1 MKHEISGPRRNNT
14 LQSWQLAQLCVNL
27 LISSTDLGKTS
38 LGERQRDWALG
49 RLKDACLAMMALL
62 KMNPDSQT
70 IAPVLASASATKEW
84 SDAQC
89 QPPWRQE

>member
-38 LGERQRDWALG
+38 LGEHDG
-49 RLKDACLAMMALL
+49 RR
-62 KMNPDSQT
+62 T
-70 IAPVLASASATKEW
+70 IGVVGIDFGKIGREIGHLV
-84 SDAQC
+84 D
-89 QPPWRQE
+89 